1 MEMIPVTN
9 LRSLV
14 IAPRTAAII
23 VACLAAI
30 ANVAAAAVLMSGAA
44 PDFTLHSVAGSNLRL
59 QEQRG
64 QVVML
69 NFWASWCGPCRQEM
83 PRLDRLYEKYHA
95 SGFQLLGVNV
105 DDDVRNATGV
115 SSKLGL
121 HFPVLLDTE
130 KKVSRLY
137 DLSTMPSTVLIDRDG
152 RVRYIHRGYK
162 DGYEQAYEEQ
172 IRELLRE

>member
-1 MEMIPVTN
+1 MNSKHHAGRPRCATI
-9 LRSLV
+9 
-14 IAPRTAAII
+14 IAVWFAAM
-23 VACLAAI
+23 ASA
-30 ANVAAAAVLMSGAA
+30 AAAAVLTSGPA
-44 PDFTLHSVAGSNLRL
+44 PDFTLHSLAGPNLRL

-69 NFWASWCGPCRQEM
+69 NFWASWCGPCREEM
-83 PRLDRLYEKYHA
+83 PLLNHLYEKYHD

-115 SSKLGL
+115 STKLGL
-121 HFPVLLDTE
+121 HFPVLLDTQ

-152 RVRYIHRGYK
+152 RVRYVHRGYK
-162 DGYEQAYEEQ
+162 DGYERTYEEQ